1 MRNAIGNALLFN
13 IVITMIILIIAF
25 LAASLS
31 YTKAFRVKNNIIN
44 SVEKN
49 NGYNQAEIDALL
61 SEVGYRV
68 NEKGIQTCVA
78 NGHTGGQVL
87 TTASNYRY
95 CIVKH
100 TVTHGVYYGVTA
112 YMYFDIPII
121 NSLLEFPIY
130 GESKVI
136 YNIE

>member
-25 LAASLS
+25 LAGSLS
-31 YTKAFRVKNNIIN
+31 YTKAFRVKNNILN

-49 NGYNQAEIDALL
+49 NGYNQEEIDALL

-68 NEKGIQTCVA
+68 NSQGMQNCEVLGKGGV
-78 NGHTGGQVL
+78 VL
-87 TTASNYRY
+87 NTASNYRY
-95 CIVKH
+95 CIVKY

-112 YMYFDIPII
+112 YMYFDIPLI
-121 NSLLEFPIY
+121 NSLLEFPVY

-136 YNIE
+136 YKIE